1 MKSKE
6 VKVNG
11 LILWVDYNEH
21 FSISSVIISA
31 VDDGTMN
38 HPFKS
43 VNVIHILEDDFI
55 TLIEKAIT
63 EQVAE

>member
-6 VKVNG
+6 VKLNG
-11 LILWVDYNEH
+11 LILWVNYTDN
-21 FSISSVIISA
+21 SITSVIISA
-31 VDDGTMN
+31 VDDGTRN
-38 HPFKS
+38 YPFKS